1 MRRDGGESNA
11 GRRMIKLRN
20 VHKRFGELVVLDGVD
35 FDVDQGETVSLLG
48 PSGVGKSVL
57 LKHINGL
64 IHPDVGEVFVDG
76 LSVPHLK
83 RKALSTL
90 RSTIGY
96 VFQFGA
102 LFDSMTVGENV
113 QLGITDE
120 VCSSDQAYCRSR
132 VTECL
137 ELVNLP
143 VETALK
149 YPSDLSGGMRKR
161 VGIARAI
168 AGQPTY
174 LLYDEPTSG
183 LDPVNA
189 DIIDKLVVKLRDTIG
204 VTSVVVT
211 HDVKGAF
218 FVSDRIALLREG
230 SIRAMGTPDDIKAS
244 RDDAVREFIERDF
257 ETFLDG
263 DG

>member
-1 MRRDGGESNA
+1 
-11 GRRMIKLRN
+11 MIKLTG
-20 VHKRFGELVVLDGVD
+20 VHKRFGDNVVLDGVD
-35 FDVDQGETVSLLG
+35 FDVAQGETVALMG

-64 IHPDVGEVFVDG
+64 IHPDAGEVYVDG
-76 LSVPHLK
+76 LSVPGLK
-83 RKALSTL
+83 RGALSKL
-90 RSTIGY
+90 RSRIGY

-102 LFDSMTVGENV
+102 LFDSMNVFENV
-113 QLGITDE
+113 RLGITDE
-120 VCSSDQAYCRSR
+120 AKARDRAHCEAR
-132 VTECL
+132 VAECL

-143 VETALK
+143 PDTATK

-168 AGQPTY
+168 AGDPTY

-189 DIIDKLVVKLRDTIG
+189 DIIDKLIEKLQSSLG

-211 HDVKGAF
+211 HDVRGAF
-218 FVSDRIALLREG
+218 AVSDRVALLKDGR
-230 SIRAMGTPDDIKAS
+230 IRAMGTPQEFIESEDE
-244 RDDAVREFIERDF
+244 AVREFIERDF
-257 ETFLDG
+257 DTSLLNELRG
-263 DG
+263 